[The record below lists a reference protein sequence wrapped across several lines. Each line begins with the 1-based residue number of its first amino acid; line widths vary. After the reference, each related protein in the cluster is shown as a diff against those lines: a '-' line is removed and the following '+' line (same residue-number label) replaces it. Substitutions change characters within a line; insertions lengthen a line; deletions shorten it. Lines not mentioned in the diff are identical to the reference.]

1 MPSLIAFSLIPM
13 IPLRGQIAEIWKGIK
28 DPQQLAS
35 NIIDFRN
42 AQPRPGVQDQA
53 QQKPQPGEDEAE
65 VLAYGTNNG
74 PAGVAVTAEVP
85 IGLHVTDDGLDC
97 RTAAELA
104 VDHSEDA
111 ALLAR
116 DEDAARVFGLWPR

>member
-1 MPSLIAFSLIPM
+1 MPTAAEQAAVAKNGQAAIAPILDELMKEDAFYDRVREGFNDIFVTL
-13 IPLRGQIAEIWKGIK
+13 GIGGA
-28 DPQQLAS
+28 L
-35 NIIDFRN
+35 
-42 AQPRPGVQDQA
+42 
-53 QQKPQPGEDEAE
+53 EAE

-85 IGLHVTDDGLDC
+85 IGLHATDDGLDS
-97 RTAAELA
+97 RAAAELA
-104 VDHSEDA
+104 FDHSEDA